1 MSMASIPVTV
11 VAGFLG
17 AGKTTLLRN
26 LLERCEGRR
35 LAVIVNDFGELNIDA
50 GMIAEQ
56 TEAVYSLENGCIC
69 CSVQDDLLAQLERL
83 ASMSPPLEQVVIE
96 CSGVSDPQRIV
107 QTLGY
112 PKLRKRLHL
121 DAVLTVVDAAR
132 REPLAGEYARLERM
146 QAAAADLLLL
156 NKCDL
161 LDTGELSAQRE
172 RFGRGARVLET
183 IQAQIPDELLLGE
196 PSRRLRP
203 HRQGGI
209 DHGELFESW
218 SWQGGLVFD
227 GARLQ
232 KWLGDLPKELL
243 RLKGL
248 LRLAG
253 QEGALWLQYVGG
265 RYQFRPATEA
275 EAAQGA
281 RLVFIAEKG
290 GTLRARLE
298 AGLRE
303 CSVPDEQ
310 VCEQ

>member
-1 MSMASIPVTV
+1 MNAASIPVTV

-83 ASMSPPLEQVVIE
+83 ATMHPPLEQVVIE

-112 PKLRKRLHL
+112 PKLRRRLHL
-121 DAVLTVVDAAR
+121 DAVLTVVDGAR
-132 REPLAGEYARLERM
+132 REPLEGEYARLERM

-161 LDTGELSAQRE
+161 LDAEERTRLRE

-196 PSRRLRP
+196 PSRKLRP
-203 HRQGGI
+203 HGQEGI
-209 DHGELFESW
+209 DHGDLFDSW
-218 SWQGGLVFD
+218 SWQGEAAFD
-227 GARLQ
+227 GARL
-232 KWLGDLPKELL
+232 KHWLENLPRGLL

-248 LRLAG
+248 IRLAG
-253 QEGALWLQYVGG
+253 QGESVWLQYVGG
-265 RYQFRPATEA
+265 RYQLRPATAGEA
-275 EAAQGA
+275 SQGA
-281 RLVFIAEKG
+281 RLVFIAEKN
-290 GTLRARLE
+290 
-298 AGLRE
+298 AGLRADLE
-303 CSVPDEQ
+303 TGLRQCFSSS
-310 VCEQ
+310 

>member
-1 MSMASIPVTV
+1 MNAASIAVTV

-83 ASMSPPLEQVVIE
+83 ANLSPPLEQVVIE

-132 REPLAGEYARLERM
+132 REPLEGEYARLERM

-161 LDTGELSAQRE
+161 LDDQTLAAQRE

-196 PSRRLRP
+196 PSRKLRP
-203 HRQGGI
+203 HGQEGV

-218 SWQGGLVFD
+218 SWQGDSVFD
-227 GARLQ
+227 GTRLR
-232 KWLGDLPKELL
+232 KWLDDLPKGLL

-248 LRLAG
+248 VRLAE
-253 QEGALWLQYVGG
+253 QEQALWLQYVGG
-265 RYQFRPATEA
+265 RYQFRPATET
-275 EAAQGA
+275 EAAPGS
-281 RLVFIAEKG
+281 RLVFIAEKDG
-290 GTLRARLE
+290 ALRAQLE
-298 AGLRE
+298 TGLSK
-303 CSVPDEQ
+303 CSS
-310 VCEQ
+310 

>member
-1 MSMASIPVTV
+1 MNAASIPVTV

-17 AGKTTLLRN
+17 AGKTTLLRD

-69 CSVQDDLLAQLERL
+69 CTVQDDLLAQLERL
-83 ASMSPPLEQVVIE
+83 ANMHPPLEQVVIE

-112 PKLRKRLHL
+112 PKLRRRLHL
-121 DAVLTVVDAAR
+121 DAVLTVVDGAR
-132 REPLAGEYARLERM
+132 REPLEGEYARLERM

-161 LDTGELSAQRE
+161 LDTEERSAQRA

-183 IQAQIPDELLLGE
+183 IQARIPDELLLGE
-196 PSRRLRP
+196 PSRKLRP
-203 HRQGGI
+203 GAQERV
-209 DHGELFESW
+209 DHGDLFESW
-218 SWQGGLVFD
+218 SWQGEAIFD
-227 GARLQ
+227 GARL
-232 KWLGDLPKELL
+232 KNWLETLPRGLL

-248 LRLAG
+248 IRLTG
-253 QEGALWLQYVGG
+253 QFDALWLQYVGG
-265 RYQFRPATEA
+265 RYQLRPATVA
-275 EAAQGA
+275 EAAQGS
-281 RLVFIAEKG
+281 RLVFIAERNG
-290 GTLRARLE
+290 GLRADLE
-298 AGLRE
+298 SGLHT
-303 CSVPDEQ
+303 CFS
-310 VCEQ
+310 

>member
-1 MSMASIPVTV
+1 MSAASIPVTV

-17 AGKTTLLRN
+17 AGKTTLLRS

-83 ASMSPPLEQVVIE
+83 ATLHPPLEQVVIE

-112 PKLRKRLHL
+112 PKLRRRLHL

-132 REPLAGEYARLERM
+132 REPLEGEYARLERM

-161 LDTGELSAQRE
+161 VSAPELAAQRE

-196 PSRRLRP
+196 PSRKLRP
-203 HRQGGI
+203 HGQEGI
-209 DHGELFESW
+209 DHGDLFDSW
-218 SWQGGLVFD
+218 SWQGDAVFD
-227 GARLQ
+227 GARL
-232 KWLGDLPKELL
+232 KHWLETLPRGLL

-248 LRLAG
+248 IRLAG
-253 QEGALWLQYVGG
+253 QGDALWLQYVGG
-265 RYQFRPATEA
+265 RYQLRPATAA
-275 EAAQGA
+275 EAAQGS
-281 RLVFIAEKG
+281 RLVFIAQKD
-290 GTLRARLE
+290 
-298 AGLRE
+298 AGLRAE
-303 CSVPDEQ
+303 LDSGLRGCFS
-310 VCEQ
+310 

>member
-1 MSMASIPVTV
+1 MNAASIPVTV

-83 ASMSPPLEQVVIE
+83 ATMHPPLEQVVIE

-112 PKLRKRLHL
+112 PKLRRRLHL
-121 DAVLTVVDAAR
+121 DAVLTVVDGAR
-132 REPLAGEYARLERM
+132 REPLEGEYARLERM

-161 LDTGELSAQRE
+161 LDAEERTRQRE

-196 PSRRLRP
+196 PSRKLRA
-203 HRQGGI
+203 HGQEGL
-209 DHGELFESW
+209 DHGDLFDSW
-218 SWQGGLVFD
+218 SWQGEAAFD
-227 GARLQ
+227 GARL
-232 KWLGDLPKELL
+232 KHWLESLPRGLL

-248 LRLAG
+248 IRLAG
-253 QEGALWLQYVGG
+253 QGESVWLQYVGG
-265 RYQFRPATEA
+265 RYQLRPATAGEVS
-275 EAAQGA
+275 QGA
-281 RLVFIAEKG
+281 RLVFIAEKNAG
-290 GTLRARLE
+290 LRADLE
-298 AGLRE
+298 AGLRQ
-303 CSVPDEQ
+303 CFS
-310 VCEQ
+310 

>member
-1 MSMASIPVTV
+1 MSAASIPVTV

-50 GMIAEQ
+50 GMLAEQ

-83 ASMSPPLEQVVIE
+83 ANLHPPLEQVVIE

-112 PKLRKRLHL
+112 PKLRRRLHL

-132 REPLAGEYARLERM
+132 REPLEGEYARLERM

-161 LDTGELSAQRE
+161 LDAAERASQRA

-196 PSRRLRP
+196 PSRKLRP
-203 HRQGGI
+203 HGKEGI
-209 DHGELFESW
+209 DHGELFDSW
-218 SWQGGLVFD
+218 SWQGEAAFD
-227 GARLQ
+227 GVRL
-232 KWLGDLPKELL
+232 KGWLENLPRGLL

-248 LRLAG
+248 IRLASQG
-253 QEGALWLQYVGG
+253 EAVWLQYVGG
-265 RYQFRPATEA
+265 RYQLRPATAA
-275 EAAQGA
+275 EAGQGG
-281 RLVFIAEKG
+281 RLVFIAEKDAA
-290 GTLRARLE
+290 LRTELE
-298 AGLRE
+298 AGLQT
-303 CSVPDEQ
+303 CFSSS
-310 VCEQ
+310 

>member
-1 MSMASIPVTV
+1 MSAASIPVTV

-17 AGKTTLLRN
+17 AGKTTLLRS

-83 ASMSPPLEQVVIE
+83 ATLHPPLEQVVIE

-112 PKLRKRLHL
+112 PKLRRRLHL

-132 REPLAGEYARLERM
+132 REPLEGEYARLERM

-161 LDTGELSAQRE
+161 VSAPELAAQRE

-196 PSRRLRP
+196 PSRKLRP
-203 HRQGGI
+203 RGQVGI
-209 DHGELFESW
+209 DHGDLFDSW
-218 SWQGGLVFD
+218 SWQGDAVFD
-227 GARLQ
+227 GARL
-232 KWLGDLPKELL
+232 KHWLETLPRGLL

-248 LRLAG
+248 IRLAG
-253 QEGALWLQYVGG
+253 QGDALWLQYVGG
-265 RYQFRPATEA
+265 RYQLRPATA
-275 EAAQGA
+275 VEAAQGS
-281 RLVFIAEKG
+281 RLVFIAQKD
-290 GTLRARLE
+290 
-298 AGLRE
+298 AGLRAE
-303 CSVPDEQ
+303 LESGLRGCFS
-310 VCEQ
+310 

>member
-1 MSMASIPVTV
+1 MNGASIPVTV

-56 TEAVYSLENGCIC
+56 SEAVYSLENGCIC

-83 ASMSPPLEQVVIE
+83 ANMHPPLEQVVIE

-112 PKLRKRLHL
+112 PKLRRRLHL

-132 REPLAGEYARLERM
+132 REPLEGEYARLERM

-161 LDTGELSAQRE
+161 LDAETLAAQRE

-183 IQAQIPDELLLGE
+183 IQAQVPDELLLGE
-196 PSRRLRP
+196 PSRKLRP
-203 HRQGGI
+203 YGQEAVDHR
-209 DHGELFESW
+209 ELFDSW
-218 SWQGGLVFD
+218 SWQGEAIFD
-227 GARLQ
+227 GPRL
-232 KWLGDLPKELL
+232 KHWLDDLPNGLL

-248 LRLAG
+248 IRVAG
-253 QEGALWLQYVGG
+253 QGEALWLQYVGG
-265 RYQFRPATEA
+265 RYQFRPATAA
-275 EAAQGA
+275 EAAQGS
-281 RLVFIAEKG
+281 RLVFIAEKDG
-290 GTLRARLE
+290 GLRADLE
-298 AGLRE
+298 SGLAS
-303 CSVPDEQ
+303 CFS
-310 VCEQ
+310 CL

>member
-1 MSMASIPVTV
+1 MNAASIPVTV

-83 ASMSPPLEQVVIE
+83 ANMHPPLEQVVIE

-112 PKLRKRLHL
+112 PKLRRRLHL

-132 REPLAGEYARLERM
+132 REPLEGEYARLERM

-161 LDTGELSAQRE
+161 LDTDERASQRE

-183 IQAQIPDELLLGE
+183 IQAQIPNVLLLGE
-196 PSRRLRP
+196 PSRKLRP
-203 HRQGGI
+203 HGQEGV
-209 DHGELFESW
+209 DHGELFHSW
-218 SWQGGLVFD
+218 SWQGDEHFD
-227 GARLQ
+227 GVRL
-232 KWLGDLPKELL
+232 KHWLETLPRGLL

-248 LRLAG
+248 IHLTG
-253 QEGALWLQYVGG
+253 QDEAAWLQYVGG
-265 RYQFRPATEA
+265 RYQLRPATLT
-275 EAAQGA
+275 EAAQGS
-281 RLVFIAEKG
+281 RLVFIAEKDAW
-290 GTLRARLE
+290 LRDQLD
-298 AGLRE
+298 AGLRD
-303 CSVPDEQ
+303 CFS
-310 VCEQ
+310 